1 MTFSEAV
8 KTCLTEKYFKISGRA
23 TRSEYWWFQLF
34 YLLLSI
40 GVGVVIGVVEVTAQQ
55 DFSIILIGLLVLLM
69 ICPLF
74 CVQIRRLHDA
84 GFSGWFVLLSL
95 VPYLGGIALFV
106 MTLLKSD
113 GDNKWG
119 PNPQFTI
126 E

>member
-34 YLLLSI
+34 YFLLC
-40 GVGVVIGVVEVTAQQ
+40 GGIGVVSVAAQQ
-55 DFSIILIGLLVLLM
+55 DLFIVLMGLLVLLM

-119 PNPQFTI
+119 PNPRSSI